1 MTLNEIFEEQNN
13 WFCTELVYIEEEE
26 EEKKKRRKKK
36 KDDDDD
42 DAAYKQDH
50 SSIRVTFYKIDVT
63 NKSKL
68 NS

>member
-1 MTLNEIFEEQNN
+1 MKNRITGFVQN
-13 WFCTELVYIEEEE
+13 WLIS
-26 EEKKKRRKKK
+26 KKKREKK

-63 NKSKL
+63 NESKL